1 LAQLPKLENSLG
13 EILRIKDSFEKR
25 YQREGGVAD
34 ELREEEA
41 TESAF
46 RREAPKHAWLHLA
59 THGFFAPPEI
69 RSALTSY
76 ERAPERTTL
85 ESMQYVAGA
94 DPALLSGIALTGAS
108 HQAKPGEDDGIL
120 TALEISEMDLS
131 GVKLAVLS
139 ACETGLGQTAG
150 GEGVLGLQRAFQVA
164 GTKSV
169 LTSLWR
175 VDDEQTR
182 QLMERFYANLW
193 DKKKPMSK
201 AQALREA
208 QLWMLKEKPG
218 RGLQRGDRKDASKPS
233 RPLPKYWAPFVLSG
247 DWR

>member
-1 LAQLPKLENSLG
+1 
-13 EILRIKDSFEKR
+13 
-25 YQREGGVAD
+25 
-34 ELREEEA
+34 
-41 TESAF
+41 
-46 RREAPKHAWLHLA
+46 LA

-69 RSALTSY
+69 KSALAAS
-76 ERAPERTTL
+76 ERAPGRSGL
-85 ESMQYVAGA
+85 ESIQHVEGA
-94 DPALLSGIALTGAS
+94 DPALLSGIALAGAS
-108 HQAKPGEDDGIL
+108 RQAKQGEDDGIL

-131 GVKLAVLS
+131 HVKLAVLS
-139 ACETGLGQTAG
+139 ACETGLGETAG

-175 VDDEQTR
+175 VDDDQTR

-208 QLWMLKEKPG
+208 QLWMLSEKSG
-218 RGLQRGDRKDASKPS
+218 RGLLRGDRKDTSKSS
-233 RPLPKYWAPFVLSG
+233 RPLPKYWASFVLSG